1 MNCKKCGAKT
11 EEGARFCP
19 GCGTG
24 IPIESVIQEPKALP
38 QMSKAVFYS
47 ENWPRAKT
55 MAIAVV
61 PTYDLMAD
69 DDNFYV
75 LKLPPSYAP
84 VWGFFIGLVFLKLI
98 GMLIGSAIGGAIA
111 VAKRKSARNTWLDED
126 HGLTSSEYE
135 KYIFLKIPLK
145 ELKQHLSFEKGKFMV
160 IKYSEGK
167 LTLHRAKKEYAVAED
182 YLKKYV
188 L

>member
-1 MNCKKCGAKT
+1 MHCPSCGTKNEDGVHFCAKCGVKMPAPATTINPT
-11 EEGARFCP
+11 ENKP
-19 GCGTG
+19 H
-24 IPIESVIQEPKALP
+24 K
-38 QMSKAVFYS
+38 KVFYS

-98 GMLIGSAIGGAIA
+98 GMLIGSAIGGAMA
-111 VAKRKSARNTWLDED
+111 VAKRKSARNTWLDEN
-126 HGLTSSEYE
+126 HSLTSSEYE

-145 ELKQHLSFEKGKFMV
+145 ELKQHLSFEKGKFIV

-167 LTLHRAKKEYAVAED
+167 LTLHRAKIEYAVAED